1 LQYCCLE
8 EQMKFHCMVFASVCV
23 TLSVAQ
29 NPTAA
34 SPPAASATPS
44 SPSAKIGLFVN
55 PKNSQ
60 SAQQQEADENTCY
73 ATAQQQ
79 TGIDLSAPAAPPA
92 KAAEKQGGGA
102 KGAAGGAAGGAAIG
116 AIAGD
121 AGTGAA
127 IGATA
132 GAVRGRRQQKKANKQ
147 AEQQAAQQSQAQ
159 QQQQLDTF
167 RRAFS
172 SCMDAKGY
180 SVK

>member
-1 LQYCCLE
+1 MHSMILLAGWVHVIECGADCRS
-8 EQMKFHCMVFASVCV
+8 KRS
-23 TLSVAQ
+23 
-29 NPTAA
+29 N
-34 SPPAASATPS
+34 
-44 SPSAKIGLFVN
+44 SPSPQPTTATSGSPAAKIGLFVN

-60 SAQQQEADENTCY
+60 SPGQQTEDEKACY
-73 ATAQQQ
+73 ETAQQQ
-79 TGIDLSAPAAPPA
+79 TGIDPTAPAAPPPEAA
-92 KAAEKQGGGA
+92 KKQGGGA

-132 GAVRGRRQQKKANKQ
+132 GAVRGRRQQKKANQQ
-147 AEQQAAQQSQAQ
+147 AEQQAAQQGQTQ
-159 QQQQLDTF
+159 QQQKLDAF

-172 SCMDAKGY
+172 SCIDAKGY

>member
-1 LQYCCLE
+1 MNAWRIISTLCVCLIAE
-8 EQMKFHCMVFASVCV
+8 FIA
-23 TLSVAQ
+23 AQ
-29 NPTAA
+29 SST
-34 SPPAASATPS
+34 SATAQPQS
-44 SPSAKIGLFVN
+44 SGSGSAAAIGMFVN
-55 PKNSQ
+55 PKNGQ
-60 SAQQQEADENTCY
+60 SAEQQAADEKTCY

-79 TGIDLSAPAAPPA
+79 TGIDPSAPAGPAPEAA
-92 KAAEKQGGGA
+92 KKQGGA
-102 KGAAGGAAGGAAIG
+102 VKGAAGGAAGGAAIG

-127 IGATA
+127 VGATA

-159 QQQQLDTF
+159 QQQKLDTF

-172 SCMDAKGY
+172 SCIDAKGY